1 MNADSIISRA
11 NDISNGATTISSV
24 LRSLNSIVSRS
35 MSSSEIRERYTNGF
49 YNTSSSIYTPKVY
62 SKMFDEPTYLT
73 FRIEFDFRPDKEENI
88 TSVKYRR

>member
-35 MSSSEIRERYTNGF
+35 SHLHVIIVFPRTE
-49 YNTSSSIYTPKVY
+49 Y
-62 SKMFDEPTYLT
+62 SHPL
-73 FRIEFDFRPDKEENI
+73 
-88 TSVKYRR
+88 